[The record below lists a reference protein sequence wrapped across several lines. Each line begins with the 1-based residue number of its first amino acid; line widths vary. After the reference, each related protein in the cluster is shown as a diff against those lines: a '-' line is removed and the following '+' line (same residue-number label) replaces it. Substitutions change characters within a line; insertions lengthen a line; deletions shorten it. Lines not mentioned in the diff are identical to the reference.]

1 MCLCERDG
9 IGKDRKKG
17 RMEWD
22 RDACSM
28 CDEMQR
34 GESESKRKIKIEREG
49 MGKEIERERDPEK
62 KIEIEGGQRERE
74 RERESCPVLTRT
86 SPRQCHNSIDDLV
99 SLDALQQQHNLEL
112 NQRII

>member
-49 MGKEIERERDPEK
+49 MGKEIERDSERERERERDPEK

-74 RERESCPVLTRT
+74 RVVQYSQEPAHANATT
-86 SPRQCHNSIDDLV
+86 
-99 SLDALQQQHNLEL
+99 A
-112 NQRII
+112 